1 MTRALRRLRLAL
13 LTVTLVGGNL
23 LATCWAAQAPGPAP
37 APQKSY
43 VPSYIIII
51 FAVVIGLTAV
61 CRMGKRS
68 SEVRRPS

>member
-1 MTRALRRLRLAL
+1 MTWNWRRWRRAV
-13 LTVTLVGGNL
+13 LTVAFNAGVL
-23 LATCWAAQAPGPAP
+23 LSTCCAQVPGQDAT
-37 APQKSY
+37 PQKSY

-68 SEVRRPS
+68 KEVRRPT